1 MIKEAMNERALAAI
15 LHVIDDKGITKS
27 KFAEIAG
34 ISKAKFSEILNNRMK
49 AGLDLYS
56 LLVSEYGVS
65 ASWLLTGEGAMY
77 SGTEELKGDPT
88 VLSLI
93 NKIAE
98 QAKEIGRLEQALEDA
113 KRKKGS
119 PAYDAHTAAI
129 ADAG

>member
-1 MIKEAMNERALAAI
+1 MIKETMNERALAAI
-15 LHVIDDKGITKS
+15 QHVIKDKGFTKS

-77 SGTEELKGDPT
+77 SCNGEMKGDPT

-98 QAKEIGRLEQALEDA
+98 QAYFTI
-113 KRKKGS
+113 KR
-119 PAYDAHTAAI
+119 
-129 ADAG
+129 

>member
-1 MIKEAMNERALAAI
+1 MYRISLFHQIKIKN
-15 LHVIDDKGITKS
+15 
-27 KFAEIAG
+27 
-34 ISKAKFSEILNNRMK
+34 ISCN
-49 AGLDLYS
+49 
-56 LLVSEYGVS
+56 
-65 ASWLLTGEGAMY
+65 GEM
-77 SGTEELKGDPT
+77 KGDPT

-119 PAYDAHTAAI
+119 PAYDAHTEAI

>member
-1 MIKEAMNERALAAI
+1 M
-15 LHVIDDKGITKS
+15 
-27 KFAEIAG
+27 
-34 ISKAKFSEILNNRMK
+34 
-49 AGLDLYS
+49 
-56 LLVSEYGVS
+56 
-65 ASWLLTGEGAMY
+65 
-77 SGTEELKGDPT
+77 KGDPT

-119 PAYDAHTAAI
+119 PAYDAHTEAI